1 MKFLL
6 SLLTTGLLTIGLIT
20 TGVMSGTCFADGSIY
35 FAGPLFNQAEKDY
48 NLKIAN
54 LLEKHGYKVFL
65 PQRDGFEAALLEGKT
80 EEEIAKLIFE
90 KDVSEVLKADVLV
103 FNLDGRIPDEGACIE
118 LGIAY
123 ANGKRCYGIK
133 TDTRSAE
140 LGLDLNPMIT
150 GCFKKIFKNWDGA
163 KLIEELEAYL
173 KENKL

>member
-20 TGVMSGTCFADGSIY
+20 TGVMSGTCFAESIY

-80 EEEIAKLIFE
+80 EEEITKLIFE

-123 ANGKRCYGIK
+123 ANGKLMEK
-133 TDTRSAE
+133 
-140 LGLDLNPMIT
+140 
-150 GCFKKIFKNWDGA
+150 GA
-163 KLIEELEAYL
+163 ME
-173 KENKL
+173 